1 MSTTETSI
9 RDCLH
14 FIGGE
19 WVEPGDG
26 GRFDDT
32 DPFTGDVVAH
42 VAAGTRDDARAAVEA
57 AAAAFPEWSR
67 TPPAVRQAIFL
78 KAADVLESRRDEVVE
93 WLARETGCTFG
104 FGMFQMMFVPGL
116 FRQAAGAAYAPTG
129 TVVPSDLPGAFA
141 MGVRRPVGVVGAIS
155 PWNAALILSARAI
168 ASPLVFGNT
177 VVLKPSEESPY
188 VGGLLWGEVFAEA
201 GLPAGVLN
209 IVTHGRGQAGPI
221 ADEMVESPHVRRIN
235 FTGSTATGR
244 KLAEAAG
251 RNLKRIVLELG
262 GQNPLIVL
270 ADADLDY
277 AVSASACSLFRSGSV
292 RNC

>member
-116 FRQAAGAAYAPTG
+116 FRQVLDDFRASYVLSYTPRGVTSKG
-129 TVVPSDLPGAFA
+129 WHEVVVHTRNSRHTV
-141 MGVRRPVGVVGAIS
+141 R
-155 PWNAALILSARAI
+155 ARK
-168 ASPLVFGNT
+168 G
-177 VVLKPSEESPY
+177 Y
-188 VGGLLWGEVFAEA
+188 
-201 GLPAGVLN
+201 
-209 IVTHGRGQAGPI
+209 
-221 ADEMVESPHVRRIN
+221 D
-235 FTGSTATGR
+235 GS
-244 KLAEAAG
+244 
-251 RNLKRIVLELG
+251 
-262 GQNPLIVL
+262 
-270 ADADLDY
+270 
-277 AVSASACSLFRSGSV
+277 
-292 RNC
+292 